1 MNTHGCFSILI
12 SCFNKLKEYGV
23 EYTMKLNLKLLSIR
37 FSQAKDEPPVPTD
50 GVNEYLLE
58 KILLPNINNKYV
70 YLRDIDF
77 EAFDMDDINVL
88 ERYYDELSKAGWKL
102 QQLIGTVRN
111 VPPEARK
118 ARVFC

>member
-1 MNTHGCFSILI
+1 
-12 SCFNKLKEYGV
+12 
-23 EYTMKLNLKLLSIR
+23 MKLDLKLLSVR

-50 GVNEYLLE
+50 GVNKYLLE
-58 KILLPNINNKYV
+58 KVLLPSMSDSGV

-77 EAFDMDDINVL
+77 EAFDMDDANVL
-88 ERYYDELSKAGWKL
+88 ERYYGELSKAGWKL

-118 ARVFC
+118 TRVFC

>member
-1 MNTHGCFSILI
+1 
-12 SCFNKLKEYGV
+12 
-23 EYTMKLNLKLLSIR
+23 MKLDLKLLSMR

-50 GVNEYLLE
+50 GVNKYLLE
-58 KILLPNINNKYV
+58 KVLLPSMSDSGV

-77 EAFDMDDINVL
+77 DAFKMDDVSVL
-88 ERYYDELSKAGWKL
+88 EQYYDDLYKAGGKL
-102 QQLIGTVRN
+102 KQLIGTVRK